1 MRDGLDV
8 YAPRGLAEP
17 TRQDGTRRLVQT
29 HEGLDGDKGK
39 AKREYEPATYK
50 LAEKEMS
57 TPFIAKAP

>member
-39 AKREYEPATYK
+39 AKRKDDENHREG
-50 LAEKEMS
+50 LDLLL
-57 TPFIAKAP
+57 